1 MKTIRPHEGLC
12 DSESNEE
19 KRCQIR
25 TIFNG
30 TEKDK
35 DALENAMKK
44 MRTVEELC
52 RDLKMADIQVTNQ
65 RDKETGLTTIRELAR
80 SILEQPSKSPR
91 RQTEPASLP
100 SHAAMARGEV
110 PMAAEAVHG
119 RELLR
124 GHRRLVRWTVRA
136 VCESQ

>member
-12 DSESNEE
+12 DSESNE

-80 SILEQPSKSPR
+80 SIDEASSR
-91 RQTEPASLP
+91 RRTAPAGLP
-100 SHAAMARGEV
+100 GHIAMVRGEL
-110 PMAAEAVHG
+110 PTAAG
-119 RELLR
+119 
-124 GHRRLVRWTVRA
+124 
-136 VCESQ
+136 